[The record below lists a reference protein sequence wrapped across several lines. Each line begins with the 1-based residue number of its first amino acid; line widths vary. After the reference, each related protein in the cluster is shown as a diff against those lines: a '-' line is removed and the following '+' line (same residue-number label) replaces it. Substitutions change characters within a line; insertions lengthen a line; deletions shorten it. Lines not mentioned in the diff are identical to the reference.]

1 MQRTFKGVYWF
12 YGVLV
17 FIAALIA
24 GTATFLIMCLIALSA
39 FLRTL
44 FNAPIP
50 ASVEISQALL
60 VLCIT
65 FPFAY
70 TLMKKEHVRTVVLAR
85 RFPERLQRFIH
96 ALWMM
101 SGVIIFAAA
110 TYGTW
115 RYGIRSYN
123 MNEMVWGAAIQ
134 FPLWPSKIA
143 VSIGLGMLTVQFAL
157 EAIGTLLV
165 PGFASVDNDMLDQ
178 EAEFNAV
185 HRND

>member
-1 MQRTFKGVYWF
+1 MQRTFEGVYRI
-12 YGVLV
+12 YGMVIFV
-17 FIAALIA
+17 AALIA
-24 GTATFLIMCLIALSA
+24 GAATFLIMCLVALSA

-50 ASVEISQALL
+50 ASVEISQSLL

-70 TLMKKEHVRTVVLAR
+70 TLMKKEHVRTVVLAH
-85 RFPERLQRFIH
+85 RFPERLQRFIY
-96 ALWMM
+96 AIWMVF
-101 SGVIIFAAA
+101 GLIIFSAA

-134 FPLWPSKIA
+134 FPLWPSKMA

-157 EAIGTLLV
+157 EAIGTLLI
-165 PGFASVDNDMLDQ
+165 PGFAPMDDEAHDQNVEINPVSKND
-178 EAEFNAV
+178 
-185 HRND
+185 